1 MRKQIVYLALLAASA
16 IGFGSCGNNST
27 AQNRVVVTHA
37 PQQPVATAP
46 QNVSVQ
52 SNDVPGFD
60 VNAFASLLKTTTNPD
75 ALTQAINQ
83 PGNSINNLDLD
94 NDGNIDYLKVDQTGT
109 NTLGV
114 FDETPSGKTPI
125 ATLTVNT
132 QNNSYVI
139 NGSPDYCGNTYVYQS
154 QPGLTFGQYMF
165 LSWMLRPHPYYH
177 PYWGYHRGYYRGY
190 GAYRS
195 HYRTPYN
202 SGYMRTRTTTTRTV
216 VRNPSSNSQVRQ
228 STSRP
233 RTAAPAPSPQ
243 RSSLSNPTQ
252 SQRSFSTGGSSNFR
266 ARGSNTSGFG
276 GSSASRPSSRPSA
289 SPSRSPSSSR
299 SFGSSRSSSFGGSRS
314 GGRRR

>member
-1 MRKQIVYLALLAASA
+1 MRKQIVYLALLASA
-16 IGFGSCGNNST
+16 IGFGSCGNST

-37 PQQPVATAP
+37 AP

-60 VNAFASLLKTTTNPD
+60 VNAFANLLKTTTNPD

-83 PGNSINNLDLD
+83 PGNSVNNLDLD
-94 NDGNIDYLKVDQTGT
+94 NDGNIDYLKIDQI
-109 NTLGV
+109 NDNSLGV
-114 FDETPSGKTPI
+114 FDETPSGKISI

-139 NGSPDYCGNTYVYQS
+139 NGSPDYCGNTYIYRS

-177 PYWGYHRGYYRGY
+177 PYWGYHTGYYRGY

-202 SGYMRTRTTTTRTV
+202 SGYMRTRTTTTRTT

-233 RTAAPAPSPQ
+233 RAAAPATAPQ
-243 RSSLSNPTQ
+243 RSSLSNPTR

-266 ARGSNTSGFG
+266 NRGSNTSGFS
-276 GSSASRPSSRPSA
+276 GSRAS
-289 SPSRSPSSSR
+289 SPSRSYSPSRSSTPRSSSSR
-299 SFGSSRSSSFGGSRS
+299 SSFGGSRS
-314 GGRRR
+314 SFGGSRSSGRRR